1 MRKLYIAM
9 AIATIAALASCKRK
23 AIDPVNDV
31 TPVDSTF
38 WAGNVVTPQ
47 GDTIAATSNS
57 RFDLDAFHA
66 LGRENKISEMRQMV
80 DEHRT
85 ELTANIVAHF
95 PELTQPDS
103 VHFELWTGYVK
114 SVQSGDGNQYD
125 GNIQNELV
133 FRITDPKVKTIVFLA
148 CGNGLL
154 SSVSE
159 LEQELTRI
167 DFGTATPWLFVI
179 KKGEGLASHLTSL
192 KDWVRVAKSFP
203 VPIKD
208 ENGELISPDRC
219 LKYQGKWISL
229 LFTGD
234 TIDMVRMEVRNAKG
248 QKVDFDRRQAETKKA
263 NAEAAAKAKATQRKA
278 RAKVKRGRKWQHFQK
293 SSITTTPVIPG
304 WFFKK
309 IKIILQTK
317 KFFL

>member
-1 MRKLYIAM
+1 MRRFIFALVAV
-9 AIATIAALASCKRK
+9 ATIAVMASCKRNV
-23 AIDPVNDV
+23 IDPVNDV
-31 TPVDSTF
+31 TPVDTSF
-38 WAGNVVTPQ
+38 WAGNVVTSQ
-47 GDTIAATSNS
+47 GDTVAATVNS
-57 RFDLDAFHA
+57 QFDLYAFQA
-66 LGRENKISEMRQMV
+66 LGQKGDIDGMRKMV
-80 DEHRT
+80 DKHRV
-85 ELTANIVAHF
+85 ELTANVVAHF

-103 VHFELWTGYVK
+103 IHFELWTGHVK
-114 SVQSGDGNQYD
+114 EVQSGDGNTYS
-125 GNIQNELV
+125 GEIRNELV

-278 RAKVKRGRKWQHFQK
+278 RAKVKRGRK
-293 SSITTTPVIPG
+293 
-304 WFFKK
+304 
-309 IKIILQTK
+309 
-317 KFFL
+317 